1 MAVNS
6 ISDMLATNY
15 STTKTQ
21 STSSTTLSMTDFY
34 ELLAAQLKYQDMDNP
49 ADMSEMMSM
58 MVQSQMIEAI
68 TNMAYTNTT
77 SYAASLVGKEV
88 TVAETDADGAYKGDV
103 VGTVTGV
110 VLGDNPI
117 VMVDGKSYSLSQV
130 MAVGSVTTSEDT
142 E

>member
-1 MAVNS
+1 MAVSS
-6 ISDMLATNY
+6 ISDMLTANY
-15 STTKTQ
+15 AAQTQ
-21 STSSTTLSMTDFY
+21 KTSSTSLSMTDFY

-49 ADMSEMMSM
+49 ADMSEMMNM

-88 TVAETDADGAYKGDV
+88 TVADTDADGAYTGDV

-110 VLGDNPI
+110 VLGDNPV
-117 VMVDGKSYSLSQV
+117 VMVDGKSYSLSQI
-130 MAVGSVTTSEDT
+130 MAVGSVTTSEET

>member
-15 STTKTQ
+15 AAQTQ
-21 STSSTTLSMTDFY
+21 KTSSTSLSMTDFY

-88 TVAETDADGAYKGDV
+88 TVADTDADGAYTGDV

-130 MAVGSVTTSEDT
+130 MAVGSVTTSE
-142 E
+142 ENK

>member
-6 ISDMLATNY
+6 ISDMLTTNY
-15 STTKTQ
+15 AAQTQ
-21 STSSTTLSMTDFY
+21 KTSSTSLSMTDFY

-49 ADMSEMMSM
+49 ADMSEMMNM

-88 TVAETDADGAYKGDV
+88 TVAETDADGAYTGDIA
-103 VGTVTGV
+103 GTVTGV

-117 VMVDGKSYSLSQV
+117 VIVDGKSYSLSQV
-130 MAVGSVTTSEDT
+130 MAVGSVTTSE
-142 E
+142 ENK

>member
-1 MAVNS
+1 MAVSS
-6 ISDMLATNY
+6 ISDIYTTNY
-15 STTKTQ
+15 ATTTQ
-21 STSSTTLSMTDFY
+21 STSSTTLTMTDFY

-58 MVQSQMIEAI
+58 MVQSPMIEAI

-88 TVAETDADGAYKGDV
+88 TVADTDADGAYTGDV

-130 MAVGSVTTSEDT
+130 MAVGSVTTSEET